1 MVIAIF
7 DGTTMGIRDSTSTK
21 SMHYRPQIGK
31 TVYLLQ
37 ESAELGLN
45 WPSWTARAKRKAV
58 GAVGLIPRGDI
69 NTQNQAQVGDQVD
82 MVAIEGRPRLCG
94 L

>member
-1 MVIAIF
+1 MSVNCSLRAIDARRWF
-7 DGTTMGIRDSTSTK
+7 LIHDTIDTQWVQRAGIV
-21 SMHYRPQIGK
+21 PGK
-31 TVYLLQ
+31 
-37 ESAELGLN
+37 ALN